1 MDLRFSTLSAL
12 IIALTLMVFAVGA
25 SPVLVEADFD
35 GAEYSLGSLDGQN
48 GWTVL
53 QGTATIVDDG
63 AAHSG
68 ARSVSLAQNTVV
80 DRSISAPGQAIVW
93 TRTHFRGAGTDVA
106 PNYPSGEAASAIV
119 HFSSTDGI
127 QLADGDG
134 AGGYSA
140 WVNTGVSIDDDGTW
154 YEILIRQDYTNQL
167 WDCYIDGTLEG
178 QDLGFR
184 DNSVTQLNGFRQY
197 AGVASSM
204 DTFLTR
210 YRSPGDLD
218 GDGDSDASDVVLNVN
233 AENSP
238 PTDPI
243 AFSDADFD
251 DDGVIEPEDVTA
263 TVNLILSN

>member
-1 MDLRFSTLSAL
+1 MDLRYSTLSAL
-12 IIALTLMVFAVGA
+12 VIAVLLMVFSVGA

-35 GAEYSLGSLDGQN
+35 GAEFSLGSLDGQN

-53 QGTATIVDDG
+53 QGTASVVDDG
-63 AAHSG
+63 AAQSG
-68 ARSVSLAQNTVV
+68 ARSVSLAQNTIV
-80 DRSISAPGQAIVW
+80 DRSISAAGHSIVW
-93 TRTHFRGAGTDVA
+93 TRTHFRGAGTDAA
-106 PNYPSGEAASAIV
+106 PNYPADPASAIV
-119 HFSSTDGI
+119 HFSSVDGI
-127 QLADGDG
+127 QVGNGDG
-134 AGGYSA
+134 AGSLT
-140 WVNTGVSIDDDGTW
+140 WVNTGVTISDDGTW
-154 YEILIRQDYTNQL
+154 YEVLIRQDYTSQQ
-167 WDCYIDGTLEG
+167 WDCYIDGTIEA
-178 QDLGFR
+178 QDMGFR

-210 YRSPGDLD
+210 HRSAGDLD
-218 GDGDSDASDVVLNVN
+218 GDGDTDISDVVLNVN

-251 DDGVIEPEDVTA
+251 DDGVIEPEDVNA